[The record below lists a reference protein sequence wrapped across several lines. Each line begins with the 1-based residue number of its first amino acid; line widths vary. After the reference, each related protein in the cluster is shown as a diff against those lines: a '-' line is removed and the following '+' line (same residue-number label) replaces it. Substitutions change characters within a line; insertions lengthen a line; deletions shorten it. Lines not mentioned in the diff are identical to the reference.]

1 MIKRKAIIGIVIA
14 FSIISMVGCGNRE
27 EHSNKTLVIN
37 QDGTNVVE
45 VENGIVDSP
54 IFHKNNEVKKPIDYS
69 FMAFNNKK
77 ISAVKD
83 AGVNYLNDGLDWH
96 SL

>member
-1 MIKRKAIIGIVIA
+1 MIKIKAIIGIVIVC
-14 FSIISMVGCGNRE
+14 SIISMVGCGNRE

-37 QDGTNVVE
+37 QDSTNVVE
-45 VENGIVDSP
+45 EEDGIVGSP
-54 IFHKNNEVKKPIDYS
+54 IFDKNYEVKNPIDYS

-83 AGVNYLNDGLDWH
+83 AVGYLYQ
-96 SL
+96 